1 MIPLPD
7 PHGRSQA
14 LTGAAARPGHDGP
27 VPSARRPRALRDL
40 LAEVGR
46 ERAALGQGLSALML
60 NSSTSLVAGAFLGAL
75 TGTFEEIGGLLILVP
90 AAIGLRGNVF
100 SAFGSRLSTARHLG
114 TLQFTTRSSSVLGRN
129 ITASMALTLGTSVV
143 LAAIASLVATASD
156 VVVPAPVAELA
167 LVSVLGGLLA
177 SMVVL
182 GAAILLAVGA
192 VRFAWD
198 LDNLVAP
205 LVSTLGDVLTLPALW
220 LATLLIGR
228 GPSTEVAGWVL
239 IVGSVAACAAV
250 AVRRDEAGA
259 IVRQSLPVLIGAGF
273 LSSLAGV
280 VIESRLASFAAMPAL
295 LILYPAFVSSAGAIG
310 GLLSS
315 RLATKLHMGIVAAR
329 FLPGRIARLDATL
342 AMSLVVPVCIV
353 NGLGTQLV
361 TTLTGTA
368 GPGVLDLVLSS
379 LVAGVPLGL
388 FVVAVAHLGTVAA
401 VRFELDPDTYGVPL
415 VTSSVDLVGAF
426 FLVLTFSAFGLAS

>member
-1 MIPLPD
+1 M
-7 PHGRSQA
+7 
-14 LTGAAARPGHDGP
+14 
-27 VPSARRPRALRDL
+27 PSARRPRVLRGL

-46 ERAALGQGLSALML
+46 ERAALGQGLSALAV

-114 TLQFTTRSSSVLGRN
+114 TLQLTTRPSSVLGQN
-129 ITASMALTLGTSVV
+129 TIAAMALTFGASVL
-143 LAAIASLVATASD
+143 LAAIASLVATVTD
-156 VVVPAPVAELA
+156 VVAPAPVAELA

-177 SMVVL
+177 SVVVL
-182 GAAILLAVGA
+182 AATVLLALGA
-192 VRFAWD
+192 VRFEWD

-220 LATLLIGR
+220 LASLLVGH
-228 GPSTEVAGWVL
+228 GAPTEVAGWAL
-239 IVGSVAACAAV
+239 SIGSVAACAAV
-250 AVRRDEAGA
+250 AVRRGDAGS
-259 IVRQSLPVLIGAGF
+259 IVRQSFPVLAAAGF

-295 LILYPAFVSSAGAIG
+295 LVLFPAFVSSAGAIG

-315 RLATKLHMGIVAAR
+315 RLATKLHLGIVAAR
-329 FLPGRIARLDATL
+329 FVPGRIARLDAAL
-342 AMSLVVPVCIV
+342 AMSLVVPVCVI
-353 NGLGTQLV
+353 NGLGAQV
-361 TTLTGTA
+361 VAMLTGVA
-368 GPGVLDLVLSS
+368 GPGAVDLVASS
-379 LVAGVPLGL
+379 LLAGIPLGL

-401 VRFELDPDTYGVPL
+401 VRLHLDPDTYGVPL

-426 FLVLTFSAFGLAS
+426 LLVLTFSALGLAS